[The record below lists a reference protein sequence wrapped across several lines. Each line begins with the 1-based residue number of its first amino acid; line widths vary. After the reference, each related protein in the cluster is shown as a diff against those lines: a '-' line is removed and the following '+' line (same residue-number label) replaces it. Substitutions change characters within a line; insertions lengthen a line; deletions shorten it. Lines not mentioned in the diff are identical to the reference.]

1 LQYLTILSDTGEYL
15 TIPDH
20 TLTILTNT
28 NNTYQFQPLLTYSK
42 QYLINFVSVGIAWYQ
57 HYIEF
62 CHKYTTP
69 VLSWYQHG
77 SDGFLS
83 VWHSHCKNSGN
94 FQKTF
99 NAYSLLPLIEKL
111 SPHLEL
117 IKVDQKSLDKVLAD
131 NLSDYFFGTYS
142 FTIRNN

>member
-1 LQYLTILSDTGEYL
+1 LNSVSFFFNCGNYLQYLTILSDTRQYL

-20 TLTILTNT
+20 TLTIPTNT

-57 HYIEF
+57 QYIEF

-77 SDGFLS
+77 MVLMVFCLS
-83 VWHSHCKNSGN
+83 GIV
-94 FQKTF
+94 T
-99 NAYSLLPLIEKL
+99 
-111 SPHLEL
+111 
-117 IKVDQKSLDKVLAD
+117 IKILAIFRKPSM
-131 NLSDYFFGTYS
+131 LTPYCPS
-142 FTIRNN
+142 